1 MDAFNARFTS
11 TFTPDRLY
19 RVYLERGE
27 VFFIR
32 IGGQGGGG
40 RALAHQFGLLG
51 GLVWKLIQ
59 KRVEAKFQARVARV
73 DMRHPSMQIRAHKHN
88 LRVAAPEFE
97 SSTLEPPKAVAGHGE
112 HYGRWL
118 AKLRGRKPM
127 TLQLETLE
135 DMQRAV
141 DLLPRF
147 LPQHSNSV
155 VWNAAKN
162 RFDKRAG

>member
-27 VFFIR
+27 AFFIR

-51 GLVWKLIQ
+51 GLVWNLIK
-59 KRVEAKFQARVARV
+59 KRVEAKFRARLAAV
-73 DMRHPSMQIRAHKHN
+73 DMRHPSMQVRAHKHN
-88 LRVAAPEFE
+88 FRAAAPEFE
-97 SSTLEPPKAVAGHGE
+97 SSTLEPATTIASHGE
-112 HYGRWL
+112 HFGRWL
-118 AKLRGRKPM
+118 VKLRGRKPM
-127 TLQLETLE
+127 TLQLETLA

-147 LPQHSNSV
+147 LPRHSSNV

-162 RFDKRAG
+162 RFDKRVS